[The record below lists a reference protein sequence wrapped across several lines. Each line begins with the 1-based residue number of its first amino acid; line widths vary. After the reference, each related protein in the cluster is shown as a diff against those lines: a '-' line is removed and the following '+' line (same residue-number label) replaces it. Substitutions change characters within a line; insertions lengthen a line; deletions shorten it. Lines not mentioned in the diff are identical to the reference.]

1 MDITK
6 YEHELQQMCSREL
19 SNILQTYYNKEAVR
33 VVERHNAKGDKVT
46 AVAAMVSP
54 NLKID
59 DCKDLGEAFT
69 KLGELLDY
77 GAMLIETLQEMNIDL
92 TAEQYRAMLIAKAN
106 LIDDLIDEG
115 MEMVG
120 TASSDRCRDDIESYL
135 MDNGLMGR

>member
-6 YEHELQQMCSREL
+6 YEHELQQMCSNEL
-19 SNILQTYYNKEAVR
+19 SNILQTYYSKEAIR
-33 VVERHNAKGDKVT
+33 LVERHNAQGDKVT

-54 NLKID
+54 NLKLA

-69 KLGELLDY
+69 KLGELLAY
-77 GAMLIETLQEMNIDL
+77 GAMLIETLQKMNIDL
-92 TAEQYRAMLIAKAN
+92 TAEQYKAMLIAEAN
-106 LIDDLIDEG
+106 LIDEG

-120 TASSDRCRDDIESYL
+120 LASSDQCRDNIESYL

>member
-6 YEHELQQMCSREL
+6 YEYELQQMCSLEL

-33 VVERHNAKGDKVT
+33 VVEQHNVLGQDTTIT
-46 AVAAMVSP
+46 ATVSP

-59 DCKDLGEAFT
+59 DCKSLGEAFT
-69 KLGELLDY
+69 KLGELLAY
-77 GAMLIETLQEMNIDL
+77 GAMLIETLQKMNIDL
-92 TAEQYRAMLIAKAN
+92 TAEQYKAMLIAEAN
-106 LIDDLIDEG
+106 LIDEG

-120 TASSDRCRDDIESYL
+120 LASSDQCRDNIESYL

>member
-19 SNILQTYYNKEAVR
+19 GNILQTYYNQEAVR

-54 NLKID
+54 NLKIA

-69 KLGELLDY
+69 KLGVLFAY
-77 GAMLIETLQEMNIDL
+77 GAMLIETLQKMNIDL
-92 TAEQYRAMLIAKAN
+92 TAEQYKDMLIDEVN
-106 LIDDLIDEG
+106 LIDEG

-120 TASSDRCRDDIESYL
+120 LASSDQCRDNIESYL

>member
-6 YEHELQQMCSREL
+6 YEQELQQMCSREL
-19 SNILQTYYNKEAVR
+19 GNILQTYYNQEDVR
-33 VVERHNAKGDKVT
+33 A
-46 AVAAMVSP
+46 
-54 NLKID
+54 
-59 DCKDLGEAFT
+59 
-69 KLGELLDY
+69 KLGGLLDY
-77 GAMLIETLQEMNIDL
+77 GATLIETLQEMNIDL

>member
-1 MDITK
+1 MRLWI
-6 YEHELQQMCSREL
+6 
-19 SNILQTYYNKEAVR
+19 
-33 VVERHNAKGDKVT
+33 RHNAKGDKVT

-54 NLKID
+54 NLKIA

-69 KLGELLDY
+69 KLGELLAY
-77 GAMLIETLQEMNIDL
+77 GAMLIETLQKMNIDL
-92 TAEQYRAMLIAKAN
+92 TAEQYKAMLIAEAN

-120 TASSDRCRDDIESYL
+120 LASSDQCRDNIESYL

>member
-6 YEHELQQMCSREL
+6 YEQELQQMCSREL
-19 SNILQTYYNKEAVR
+19 GNILQTYYNQEAVR
-33 VVERHNAKGDKVT
+33 VVERHNTKGDKVT

-54 NLKID
+54 NLKIA

-69 KLGELLDY
+69 KLGVLFAY
-77 GAMLIETLQEMNIDL
+77 GAMLIETLQKMNIDL
-92 TAEQYRAMLIAKAN
+92 TAEQYKDMLIDEVN
-106 LIDDLIDEG
+106 LIDEG

-120 TASSDRCRDDIESYL
+120 LASSDQCRDNIESYL